1 MGYADIFVADQ
12 DRMVA
17 DVIRSFVEREI
28 MPVRQQIDDDRDH
41 VIVRRILQ
49 GLFNLGLMRASLP
62 QEYGGMAAAGP
73 GAGSSVATCLVL
85 EELSRGD
92 SGIAVAAGVTGW
104 ALTPAIVG
112 GNKAVLKLVGE
123 MFSGTELRLGS
134 FAMTEPAAGCD
145 IENLAAM
152 QGRTIQTRAILDGD
166 EWVINGVKRFPS
178 NAGIA
183 DIYCVV
189 CQTDPD
195 LGEEGIA
202 LIYVPSPWEGLSFG
216 KFENKAGMQADR
228 NAEIYFDSV
237 RVPRGYR
244 AAGAGTDARL
254 MRWNLTGGRVASAA
268 MAVGNAQA
276 TFECVLAY
284 TGSRIVQGRP
294 IRQHSMCAGMLAD
307 MAIGIETARAYY
319 LQTAYMLDRPE
330 VHGEPD
336 SDAMLSK
343 ASVAKVYACDVAI
356 MVTNRAMELMGSY
369 GYMRG
374 FDVEK
379 YWRDCKEIQLWLGGA
394 QLARLDVARGYYEL

>member
-1 MGYADIFVADQ
+1 MSYPDIFVTDQ
-12 DRMVA
+12 DRLILG
-17 DVIRSFVEREI
+17 VIRSFVEQEI
-28 MPVRQQIDDDRDH
+28 MPVRQQIDDDKDH

-49 GLFNLGLMRASLP
+49 GLFGLGLMRAGLP
-62 QEYGGMAAAGP
+62 QEYGGLGTAGT
-73 GAGSSVATCLVL
+73 GASSVTTCLVL
-85 EELSRGD
+85 EEISRGD
-92 SGIAVAAGVTGW
+92 SGVAVAAGVTAW

-112 GNKAVLKLVGE
+112 RNGAVLKLLGE
-123 MFSGTELRLGS
+123 MFSGSDLRLGC
-134 FAMTEPAAGCD
+134 FAMTEPASGCD
-145 IENLAAM
+145 IENLTAM
-152 QGRTIQTRAILDGD
+152 QGRTIQTRAVLDGD
-166 EWVINGVKRFPS
+166 EWVINGTKRFPS
-178 NAGIA
+178 NAGVA

-228 NAEIYFDSV
+228 NCDMYFDNV
-237 RVPRGYR
+237 RVPRRYR
-244 AAGAGTDARL
+244 AAGPGIDAQL
-254 MRWNLTGGRVASAA
+254 MKWNLAVGRVASAA
-268 MAVGNAQA
+268 MAVGNSQGA
-276 TFECVLAY
+276 FECVLEY
-284 TGSRIVQGRP
+284 TGSRVVEGRP

-307 MAIGIETARAYY
+307 MAVGIETARAYY

-330 VHGEPD
+330 VYGDPA
-336 SDAMLSK
+336 SDAMLSR
-343 ASVAKVYACDVAI
+343 ASLAKVYASDVAI

-369 GYMRG
+369 GYMRE

>member
-1 MGYADIFVADQ
+1 MRYLDIFLTDQ
-12 DRMVA
+12 DRMVV

-28 MPVRQQIDDDRDH
+28 MPARQQIDDDRDH

-62 QEYGGMAAAGP
+62 QEYGGMAAAGA
-73 GAGSSVATCLVL
+73 GAGNGVATCLAL

-92 SGIAVAAGVTGW
+92 SGIAVAAGVTAW

-112 GNKAVLKLVGE
+112 GNEAVLKLVGE
-123 MFSGTELRLGS
+123 LFSGSELRLGC

-152 QGRTIQTRAILDGD
+152 QGRAIQTRAILDGD
-166 EWVINGVKRFPS
+166 EWVINGAKRFPS
-178 NAGIA
+178 NAGVA

-228 NAEIYFDSV
+228 NADIYFDNV

-244 AAGAGTDARL
+244 AAGPGTDARL
-254 MRWNLTGGRVASAA
+254 MKRNLTGGRLASAA

-276 TFECVLAY
+276 AFECVLDY

-294 IRQHSMCAGMLAD
+294 IRQHSMCTGMLAD
-307 MAIGIETARAYY
+307 MAVGIETARAHY
-319 LQTAYMLDRPE
+319 LQTAYMLDRPD
-330 VHGEPD
+330 VYGEPD
-336 SDAMLSK
+336 SDAMLSR
-343 ASVAKVYACDVAI
+343 ASLAKVYACDMAI
-356 MVTNRAMELMGSY
+356 MVTNKAMELMGSY
-369 GYMRG
+369 GYMRE